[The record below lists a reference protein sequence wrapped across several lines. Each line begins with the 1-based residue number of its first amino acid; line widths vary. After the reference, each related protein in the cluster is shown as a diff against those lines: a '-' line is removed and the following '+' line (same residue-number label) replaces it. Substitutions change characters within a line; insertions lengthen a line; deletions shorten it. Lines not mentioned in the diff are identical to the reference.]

1 MHMADFIQNCQTII
15 PKMLYHLAIP
25 LIFDFCC
32 VWHIAARTGSNF
44 GFFFFW
50 LVLVYLT
57 SLLGVQWL
65 SNSDSPSA
73 NSVENL
79 FELL

>member
-25 LIFDFCC
+25 LILGFCC
-32 VWHIAARTGSNF
+32 VWHIAATTGSNF
-44 GFFFFW
+44 GFFDC

-79 FELL
+79 LELL